1 MAHHALVIMPV
12 LCVWH
17 FALATKIP
25 LLSTAQTPVYIS
37 AGYLTPFDT
46 EEGGFSMNTWKR
58 LAGVALAAGV
68 LGCSP
73 ADTDPEAALLDA
85 DDVDTTP
92 TPLTQS
98 GTVQLNFLFIHGVKG
113 CEGSRL
119 NAENSL
125 TDLEN
130 ALLSDL
136 PGRVSAYEA
145 AHPGVTVAVHTERAN
160 LYTAPASP
168 FHPSDSTNP
177 LLMDDWEVGDPGCSA
192 SKQGDPC
199 TTAYEW
205 RYRLAQEIKDRFGPN
220 ARNVILVA
228 HSTGAR
234 AAFEVAANVGPN
246 GVGTQDWGVQ
256 DRIAGVV
263 SVQGMVDGL
272 GTSKYNIIGSLSFK
286 TTCKNGD
293 VILGFGDSCSQG
305 NGWCEYA
312 GDVAGTAAADWVAH
326 NKFALMLISSA
337 SCSPALWTGISDGSL
352 PLDAQGSPNAVGS
365 AMTTAPGKT
374 LRPAHGVRYGA
385 FCHSAISDA
394 GRSDHT
400 GAVAAAKKQILDWTF
415 LKAPRVAALGSV
427 STASSIAYK
436 ASTPNFAVG
445 GACPAGQV
453 DEGLEV
459 VGLCKHPGT
468 FDGDD
473 HGIAASEFSL
483 QDGATCN
490 GSFRW
495 TQAHDSNNRHAATF
509 WWKTHALPPEGSLL
523 GTLPSDP

>member
-1 MAHHALVIMPV
+1 MNAWKYLV
-12 LCVWH
+12 CV
-17 FALATKIP
+17 P
-25 LLSTAQTPVYIS
+25 LS
-37 AGYLTPFDT
+37 AGI
-46 EEGGFSMNTWKR
+46 
-58 LAGVALAAGV
+58 
-68 LGCSP
+68 LGCGIAETEPSALP
-73 ADTDPEAALLDA
+73 TEAEASA
-85 DDVDTTP
+85 EA
-92 TPLTQS
+92 LTQA

-119 NAENSL
+119 HAENSL
-125 TDLEN
+125 TDLES

-136 PGRVSAYEA
+136 PGRVSAYQV
-145 AHPGVTVAVHTERAN
+145 AHPGVTVAVKTARAN

-168 FHPSDSTNP
+168 LHPSDSTSP
-177 LLMDDWEVGDPGCSA
+177 LLMDDWEAGDPGCSA
-192 SKQGDPC
+192 TRQGEPC

-205 RYRLAQEIKDRFGPN
+205 RYRLAQEIKGRFGPD

-234 AAFEVAANVGPN
+234 TAFEVAANVGPN
-246 GVGTQDWGVQ
+246 GVGTGDWGVQ
-256 DRIAGVV
+256 DSIAGVV

-272 GTSKYNIIGSLSFK
+272 GTSKYNIVGSFDFK

-337 SCSPALWTGISDGSL
+337 SCSPALWTGVSDGSL

-365 AMTTAPGKT
+365 AMTTAPGST
-374 LRPAHGVRYGA
+374 LRPAHGVRYGS
-385 FCHSAISDA
+385 FCHSAISDPA
-394 GRSDHT
+394 RPDHA
-400 GAVAAAKKQILDWTF
+400 GAVTAAKGQILDWTF

-427 STASSIAYK
+427 STASSIAYN
-436 ASTPNFAVG
+436 ASSPEFAVG
-445 GACPAGQV
+445 STCPAGEV

-459 VGLCKHPGT
+459 VGLCKHPGF

-473 HGIAASEFSL
+473 HAVAASELSL
-483 QDGATCN
+483 QNGPTCN
-490 GSFRW
+490 GSFHW
-495 TQAHDSNNRHAATF
+495 TQAHDKSNKHAATF
-509 WWKTHALPPEGSLL
+509 WWKTHALPAGGSVLS
-523 GTLPSDP
+523 TLPADP

>member
-1 MAHHALVIMPV
+1 M
-12 LCVWH
+12 
-17 FALATKIP
+17 K
-25 LLSTAQTPVYIS
+25 
-37 AGYLTPFDT
+37 
-46 EEGGFSMNTWKR
+46 TWKR
-58 LAGVALAAGV
+58 LVGVALAMGMV
-68 LGCSP
+68 GCSP
-73 ADTDPEAALLDA
+73 ADTEPDAASLDA
-85 DDVDTTP
+85 VDTGSIP
-92 TPLTQS
+92 APITQA
-98 GTVQLNFLFIHGVKG
+98 GTVELNFLFIHGVKG
-113 CEGSRL
+113 CEASRL

-125 TDLEN
+125 DDLET
-130 ALLSDL
+130 ALLADL
-136 PGRVSAYEA
+136 PGRVSAYQA
-145 AHPGVTVAVHTERAN
+145 AHPGVTVAVRTERAN

-168 FHPSDSTNP
+168 FHPSDSTDP
-177 LLMDDWEVGDPGCSA
+177 LLMDDWEVGDPGCS
-192 SKQGDPC
+192 SSRQGDPC

-205 RYRLAQEIKDRFGPN
+205 RYRLAQEIKDRFGPA

-256 DRIAGVV
+256 SSIAGVV
-263 SVQGMVDGL
+263 SVQGMVDSL
-272 GTSKYNIIGSLSFK
+272 GTSKYNIVGPLSFK

-312 GDVAGTAAADWVAH
+312 GDVSANAAADWVAK

-337 SCSPALWTGISDGSL
+337 SCSPALWTGTSDGSL

-365 AMTTAPGKT
+365 TMTTAPGKT
-374 LRPAHGVRYGA
+374 FRPAHGVRYGT
-385 FCHSAISDA
+385 FCHSAISSA
-394 GRSDHT
+394 SRPDHT
-400 GAVAAAKKQILDWTF
+400 GAVAAAKQRILDWTF

-427 STASSIAYK
+427 STASPIAHN

-445 GACPAGQV
+445 GACPAGQL

-473 HGIAASEFSL
+473 HGIAASELSL
-483 QDGATCN
+483 QDGPTCN
-490 GSFRW
+490 GSFHW

-509 WWKTHALPPEGSLL
+509 WWKTRALPAGGSLL
-523 GTLPSDP
+523 ATLPGDP